1 MEIRAVSRYVRMS
14 PRKLRRVAYLIQNE
28 PVDRALGILQF
39 TPKAASKAL
48 YKTLKSA
55 ASNAIASEG
64 TAKVKV
70 ENLFV
75 KNVKIDSGPT
85 WKRIRPVGMGRAY
98 MIRKRTAHISIAL
111 EEHKPKVVPKAAA
124 EPATTKK
131 GRRPS
136 GTESPSVRS
145 KTGDS

>member
-1 MEIRAVSRYVRMS
+1 MEVKAVSRYVRMS
-14 PRKLRRVAYLIQNE
+14 PRKIRRVADLIKGE
-28 PVDRALGILQF
+28 PVDRALGILQL
-39 TPKAASKAL
+39 TQKAACKAL

-64 TAKVKV
+64 TAKLKV

-75 KNVKIDSGPT
+75 KDIQIDGGPT

-98 MIRKRTAHISIAL
+98 MIRKRTAHISISLL
-111 EEHKPKVVPKAAA
+111 EKKPKVV
-124 EPATTKK
+124 EPVAVKK
-131 GRRPS
+131 TRRPS

-145 KTGDS
+145 

>member
-1 MEIRAVSRYVRMS
+1 MEVKAVSRYVRMS
-14 PRKLRRVAYLIQNE
+14 ARKIRRVAVLIKDE
-28 PVDRALGILQF
+28 PVDRALSILQL
-39 TPKAASKAL
+39 THKAASKAL

-64 TAKVKV
+64 SAKMKV

-75 KNVKIDSGPT
+75 KDIKIDGGPT

-98 MIRKRTAHISIAL
+98 MIRKRTAHISISL
-111 EEHKPKVVPKAAA
+111 IEKKPKVVEQPEAV
-124 EPATTKK
+124 KK
-131 GRRPS
+131 TRRPS

>member
-1 MEIRAVSRYVRMS
+1 MEVRAVSKYVRMS
-14 PRKLRRVAYLIQNE
+14 PRKIRRVADLIRGE
-28 PVDRALGILQF
+28 SVDRALGILLLTQ
-39 TPKAASKAL
+39 KAASKAL
-48 YKTLKSA
+48 YRTLKSA

-64 TAKVKV
+64 TSKLKV

-75 KNVKIDSGPT
+75 KDVKIDGGPT

-98 MIRKRTAHISIAL
+98 MIRKRTAHIGITL
-111 EEHKPKVVPKAAA
+111 IEKKPKVV
-124 EPATTKK
+124 EPVAVKK
-131 GRRPS
+131 TRRPS

>member
-1 MEIRAVSRYVRMS
+1 VRMS
-14 PRKLRRVAYLIQNE
+14 PRKLRRVADLIKGE

-39 TPKAASKAL
+39 TQKAASKAL

-64 TAKVKV
+64 TAKIKV

-75 KNVKIDSGPT
+75 KNIKIDGGPT

-98 MIRKRTAHISIAL
+98 LIRKRTAHIGITLDEKKTGA
-111 EEHKPKVVPKAAA
+111 V
-124 EPATTKK
+124 EPVAVKK
-131 GRRPS
+131 TRRPS

>member
-1 MEIRAVSRYVRMS
+1 MEVRAVSKYVRMS
-14 PRKLRRVAYLIQNE
+14 PRKIRRVGELIKGE
-28 PVDRALGILQF
+28 PVDRALGILQL
-39 TPKAASKAL
+39 TQKAAAKAL

-64 TAKVKV
+64 TAKLKV

-75 KNVKIDSGPT
+75 KDIQIDSGPT

-98 MIRKRTAHISIAL
+98 MIRKRTAHIGITL
-111 EEHKPKVVPKAAA
+111 IEKKPKVV
-124 EPATTKK
+124 EPVAVKK
-131 GRRPS
+131 TRRPS

-145 KTGDS
+145 

>member
-14 PRKLRRVAYLIQNE
+14 PRKIRRVADLIKGE
-28 PVDRALGILQF
+28 SVDRALGILQF
-39 TPKAASKAL
+39 THKAASKAL

-64 TAKVKV
+64 SAKVKV

-75 KNVKIDSGPT
+75 KDIKIDGGPT

-98 MIRKRTAHISIAL
+98 LIRKRTAHIGITL
-111 EEHKPKVVPKAAA
+111 IEKKPKVEPAAA
-124 EPATTKK
+124 KK
-131 GRRPS
+131 ARRPS

-145 KTGDS
+145 KTRDN

>member
-1 MEIRAVSRYVRMS
+1 METRALSRYVRMS
-14 PRKLRRVAYLIQNE
+14 PRKIRRVAELIKGE
-28 PVDRALGILQF
+28 PVDRALGILQL

-75 KNVKIDSGPT
+75 KEIKIDGGPT
-85 WKRIRPVGMGRAY
+85 WKRIRPTGMGRAY
-98 MIRKRTAHISIAL
+98 MVRKRTAHIGITL
-111 EEHKPKVVPKAAA
+111 IEKKPKTETAAVKKA
-124 EPATTKK
+124 
-131 GRRPS
+131 RRPS
-136 GTESPSVRS
+136 GTENPSVRL
-145 KTGDS
+145 